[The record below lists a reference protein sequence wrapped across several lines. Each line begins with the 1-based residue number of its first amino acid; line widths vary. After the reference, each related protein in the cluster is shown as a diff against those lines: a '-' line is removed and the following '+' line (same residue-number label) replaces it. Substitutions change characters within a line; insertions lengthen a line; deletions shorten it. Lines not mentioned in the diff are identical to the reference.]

1 MANEKIFA
9 DGMHFQRRDG
19 APTFVVGQVSFKVP
33 EAIPFLTRHQNNAGY
48 VNVDIKISQGGKY
61 YIELNTYKPSN
72 NPANSPVRQEEKNQS
87 DLNELD
93 TIEYPEEQFNAED
106 IPF

>member
-9 DGMHFQRRDG
+9 DGMHFQKRDG

-33 EAIPFLTRHQNNAGY
+33 EVIPFLNKHQNNAGY

-61 YIELNTYKPSN
+61 YMELNTYKPTN
-72 NPANSPVRQEEKNQS
+72 NVVKQEERNQS
-87 DLNELD
+87 ELNNLD
-93 TIEYPEEQFNAED
+93 TIEYPEEQINPED